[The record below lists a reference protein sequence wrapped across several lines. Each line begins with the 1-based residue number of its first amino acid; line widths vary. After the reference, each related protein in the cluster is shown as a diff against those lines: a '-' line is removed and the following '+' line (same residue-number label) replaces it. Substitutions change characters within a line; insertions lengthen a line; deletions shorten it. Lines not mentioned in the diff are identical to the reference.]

1 MNIIERESEATV
13 DNQGRVSRQHT
24 EKTYFESDSPA
35 STAEILDRL
44 GLQPGDPHEYD
55 PLVGLKSVKVVQL
68 KHRNPYR
75 YEIVKTFSNTIPD
88 QQDME
93 TDNPFDD
100 EPEVSWEDGEA
111 EITIDKDRDG
121 KAILLPT
128 GRPFDPGVKIL
139 IPAGR
144 LVITRN
150 ERVLDVDP
158 GLNYRKRV
166 NANPWAGRA
175 AETMMLKSIT
185 SNRKTRNRIVYFPTT
200 YTFEWNPLGWNEEL
214 LAADTYEIVDDEVR
228 PIRDGDG
235 NPITDPLPISESG
248 QLIPRE
254 SLPDSAHFIQAKK
267 YKTANFEDMRLPI

>member
-1 MNIIERESEATV
+1 MEEIERESEASV
-13 DNQGRVSRQHT
+13 DDQGRVTKQHVET
-24 EKTYFESDSPA
+24 TFFESDTPA
-35 STAEILDRL
+35 GTAEILDRL
-44 GLQPGDPHEYD
+44 GVLPGDPHDYD
-55 PLVGLKSVKVVQL
+55 PLTGVKRVRVKQL
-68 KHRNPYR
+68 KHRNPWR
-75 YEIVKTFSNTIPD
+75 YSVTKTFSNTVPD

-93 TDNPFDD
+93 ADNPFDE
-100 EPEVSWEDGEA
+100 EPEVSWDDGEA

-128 GRPFDPGVKIL
+128 GRPFDPGVKML

-185 SNRKTRNRIVYFPTT
+185 SSRKVRNRIVYFPTT

-228 PIRDGDG
+228 PIRDDDG
-235 NPITDPLPISESG
+235 NPITDPLPINESG

-254 SLPDSAHFIQAKK
+254 SLPDAAYFIQAKK
-267 YKTANFEDMRLPI
+267 YKLANFEDMRLPV

>member
-1 MNIIERESEATV
+1 
-13 DNQGRVSRQHT
+13 VSRQHV
-24 EKTYFESDSPA
+24 EKIRFERDTPA
-35 STAEILDRL
+35 STAEILDSL

-68 KHRNPYR
+68 MHRHPYR

-128 GRPFDPGVKIL
+128 GRPFDPGPKML

-166 NANPWAGRA
+166 NANTWAGRA

-214 LAADTYEIVDDEVR
+214 LALDLYEVVDGKLR
-228 PIRDGDG
+228 QMRDDDG
-235 NPITDPLPISESG
+235 NSISEPLPISESG
-248 QLIPRE
+248 QLIPLE
-254 SLPDSAHFIQAKK
+254 DLPNAAHWIKVQK